1 MLRRILA
8 PVLVCLIGVSA
19 ASAERQ
25 WQKGTW
31 REAKVNRPRVM
42 FNVQPRDPNSNLP
55 PTAQTREIRTYIIE
69 TTRVRFYLRQ
79 DTTADAPR
87 IGALVG
93 EPVTF
98 AVEKKTAYVRDDGK
112 EYKLS
117 VTKEEKIA
125 R

>member
-1 MLRRILA
+1 MVRRILVA
-8 PVLVCLIGVSA
+8 VLVGLIGVSI

-42 FNVQPRDPNSNLP
+42 FNVQPRNPNSNLP

-69 TTRVRFYLRQ
+69 TTAFRLHLRQ

-117 VTKEEKIA
+117 VTKQEKIA

>member
-1 MLRRILA
+1 MSRQLLA
-8 PVLVCLIGVSA
+8 TLIVCAIGVCA
-19 ASAERQ
+19 VSAERQ

-55 PTAQTREIRTYIIE
+55 RTAQTREIRTYVIE
-69 TTRVRFYLRQ
+69 THTVRLHLRQ

-98 AVEKKTAYVRDDGK
+98 AVEKQTAYVRDDGK

-117 VTKEEKIA
+117 VTKQEKIA

>member
-1 MLRRILA
+1 MARRILA
-8 PVLVCLIGVSA
+8 ALLVCFFGVSS

-31 REAKVNRPRVM
+31 RDAKVDRPRVM

-69 TTRVRFYLRQ
+69 TNTLRLHLRQ

-87 IGALVG
+87 IGVLVG

-98 AVEKKTAYVRDDGK
+98 AVEKKTAYVRDDGR

-117 VTKEEKIA
+117 VTKQEKIA

>member
-8 PVLVCLIGVSA
+8 AVLVCLIGVSA

-69 TTRVRFYLRQ
+69 TTTVRLYLRQ

-117 VTKEEKIA
+117 VTKQEKIA

>member
-1 MLRRILA
+1 VA
-8 PVLVCLIGVSA
+8 VLVGLIGVSI

-42 FNVQPRDPNSNLP
+42 FNVQPRNPNSNLP

-69 TTRVRFYLRQ
+69 TTAFRLHLRQ

-117 VTKEEKIA
+117 VTKQEKIA